1 MGNATNLNLDFDNV
15 LEHYGVKGMKW
26 GVRRTP
32 EQLGRARSARKARK
46 AAAKKQKEAD
56 RKRPASEDA
65 TRAAQARRIAKNAG
79 TSKLS
84 NQELQHLV
92 NRMNL
97 ERQYSSILG
106 DDQKSA
112 GRKFVDSILGAEM
125 NAIKKNQPSPTGQTV
140 KAVRDLSRPIGDLA
154 NSTANKAI
162 ARAINKYSG

>member
-1 MGNATNLNLDFDNV
+1 MGSTTNLNLDFDDV

-32 EQLGRARSARKARK
+32 EQLGRARAARKARK
-46 AAAKKQKEAD
+46 ADAKKQKEAD

-65 TRAAQARRIAKNAG
+65 TRAAQARRVAKNAG

-84 NQELQHLV
+84 NQELEFLV

-97 ERQYSSILG
+97 ESRYIKVLG

-112 GRKFVDSILGAEM
+112 GKIFLDKILNAENKAFM
-125 NAIKKNQPSPTGQTV
+125 EGKKSPTVTSIENSQEFVG
-140 KAVRDLSRPIGDLA
+140 KALEKAMGIVDIGPTLDKALRP
-154 NSTANKAI
+154 
-162 ARAINKYSG
+162 